1 MQKRDFVEIDY
12 VAKIVETNKV
22 FDTTMED
29 KAKEY
34 KIYKENFK
42 YEPIKIVVG
51 AEYVIKGMD
60 ETLFKMSVGEEK
72 SIEISPEKGFGRRD
86 PKLIVKVPLREF
98 RKHNMTPRPGI
109 RMEINGRWATVRN
122 VSSGRVNLDFNHFLA
137 GKNLIYD
144 IKINSKID
152 DIDEKIKILMRL
164 NIGAEL
170 EYILEEGNLK
180 IKNKKDIDDI
190 LKENLLKA
198 VRDYIPKIKNVEYV
212 EELKKEEN
220 EELKA

>member
-1 MQKRDFVEIDY
+1 MQNGDFVEIDY
-12 VAKIVETNKV
+12 VAKIIETNKV

-42 YEPIKIVVG
+42 YKPIKIVVG

-60 ETLFKMSVGEEK
+60 EALYKMNVGEEK

-109 RMEINGRWATVRN
+109 RIEINGRWATVRN

-170 EYILEEGNLK
+170 EYILEEGDLK

-198 VRDYIPKIKNVEYV
+198 IKDFIPEIKNVEYV

>member
-1 MQKRDFVEIDY
+1 MQNGDFIEIDY
-12 VAKIVETNKV
+12 VARIMETNKV

-29 KAKEY
+29 KAKKY

-51 AEYVIKGMD
+51 AGYVIKGMD
-60 ETLFKMSVGEEK
+60 EALYKMNVGEEK
-72 SIEISPEKGFGRRD
+72 SIEIPPEKGFGRRD

-98 RKHNMTPRPGI
+98 RKHKVTPRPGI
-109 RMEINGRWATVRN
+109 RIEINGRWATVRN
-122 VSSGRVNLDFNHFLA
+122 ASSGRVNLDFNHFLA
-137 GKNLIYD
+137 GKTLIYD

-152 DIDEKIKILMRL
+152 DINEKIKILMKL

-170 EYILEEGNLK
+170 EYLLEDEDLK

-198 VRDYIPKIKNVEYV
+198 VRDYIPEIKNAQYV
-212 EELKKEEN
+212 EELKKEKLE
-220 EELKA
+220 A